1 MMMKTH
7 RALAAAAFVAA
18 ISAAPALAQD
28 RQTYELQVITVE
40 VLSSSHGLHQQAM
53 DLYDQPERWEEAAR
67 LHLQAAE
74 SFRENAASSFHGFDR
89 AARIFFYIGEYDD
102 ARRAMEEAVEVA
114 LATGDL
120 VTAASASADVAII
133 ALYEGYAGK
142 TREFTQDALELANS
156 DLVDEEDRDD
166 ILERIDGVE
175 RSSSTLAVAF
185 LRNAD

>member
-1 MMMKTH
+1 MKTH
-7 RALAAAAFVAA
+7 RAFAAAAIAAA

-28 RQTYELQVITVE
+28 RPTYELEAITVE
-40 VLSSSHGLHQQAM
+40 VLSTSHAMHQAAIA
-53 DLYDQPERWEEAAR
+53 LYEQPERWDEAAR
-67 LHLQAAE
+67 LHLKAAQ
-74 SFRENAASSFHGFDR
+74 SFPENAASAFHGYDR

-102 ARRAMEEAVEVA
+102 ARRAMEDAVEVA

-120 VTAASASADVAII
+120 VTAANASADVAII

-142 TREFTQDALELANS
+142 KRQFAAEAIELANS
-156 DLVDEEDRDD
+156 DLVDEDDRAE

-185 LRNAD
+185 LTRAD